1 MAKKAAAAA
10 VQIVMPKI
18 KNVAIPIQGITP
30 LLCNRMSERS
40 ISQMENKQQKK
51 GNAAKEARDPE
62 REFQESAY
70 VIDENA
76 PLDSQDRYGFPAI
89 SFKSAAVA
97 ACRHVDGIPMTKA
110 RGMFN
115 VMAEMLPLRFA
126 ELKMRSDRVVLETGV
141 ASIAYRAEFQGWR
154 VDLPIS
160 YNSEAYSLD
169 QICTLLAV
177 AGFAVGVGSWRPD
190 KSGVH
195 GQFEIASS

>member
-1 MAKKAAAAA
+1 MAKKAAA
-10 VQIVMPKI
+10 VEIVMPKI
-18 KNVAIPIQGITP
+18 KNVEIPIRGITP

-40 ISQMENKQQKK
+40 IMQMENKQQKK
-51 GNAAKEARDPE
+51 GNTAKEARDPE
-62 REFQESAY
+62 KEFQESAY
-70 VIDENA
+70 IINEEA

-115 VMAEMLPLRFA
+115 VSTDMLPLHFD

-141 ASIAYRAEFQGWR
+141 ASIAYRAEFHGWR
-154 VDLPIS
+154 VELPIS
-160 YNSEAYSLD
+160 FNSEAYSLD
-169 QICTLLAV
+169 QICTLMAV

-190 KSGVH
+190 KSGIH

>member
-1 MAKKAAAAA
+1 MAKRATA
-10 VQIVMPKI
+10 VEVVMPKI
-18 KNVAIPIQGITP
+18 KNVDIPIQGITP

-40 ISQMENKQQKK
+40 IMQMENKQQKK

-62 REFQESAY
+62 KEFQESAY
-70 VIDENA
+70 LLDDTK
-76 PLDSQDRYGFPAI
+76 PLDSQERYGFPAI

-115 VMAEMLPLRFA
+115 VMSEMLPLHFS
-126 ELKMRSDRVVLETGV
+126 EVKMRSDRVVLETGV
-141 ASIAYRAEFQGWR
+141 ASIAYRAEFHGWTIE
-154 VDLPIS
+154 LPIS

-195 GQFEIASS
+195 GQFEIAPPK